1 MPAPVKTPTKTD
13 SPVREEPFVDPDRY
27 YSPERLCPT
36 QRDDAERFARP

>member
-1 MPAPVKTPTKTD
+1 MPTPVKTPTKTD
-13 SPVREEPFVDPDRY
+13 SPAESPDANPERY